1 MHEVRLTRR
10 GLGTA
15 AGLAA
20 AGIGTPRVTRAQPS
34 LTWPD
39 RPVRLVVPFGAGG
52 AIDTLSRTVAQR
64 FPEFANGQTLVVE
77 NRSGAGGTV
86 GGAAVAREKP
96 DGYTLMMADVGSN
109 AIGKLLNPALPYD
122 PVTAFTPVVHL
133 VNLPGVVIA
142 HPAVTVRDLPDL
154 IAQAKARPGFF
165 TYSSAGTG
173 NGSHLFMALL
183 LRQAGVEMVHVPYRS
198 GAEMVTALV
207 RGDAQFGFPTVSS
220 ALQMIRGGNARAIAV
235 STLDGTPA
243 LPGTPP
249 VAEVLPGFN
258 LAVWHGIMAPAGL
271 DPALT
276 DRINTVFNGIAA
288 VPEVRDAVFRS
299 QAGRMVGGTPKDF
312 SDHVARE
319 VARWAPLIQ
328 EGGFRV
334 E

>member
-1 MHEVRLTRR
+1 MVQERLSRR
-10 GLGTA
+10 GLGA
-15 AGLAA
+15 LMAGLAVPGLA
-20 AGIGTPRVTRAQPS
+20 RGQSPAS
-34 LTWPD
+34 WPD

-64 FPEFANGQTLVVE
+64 FSEFAGGQTLVVE

-86 GGAAVAREKP
+86 GGAYVAREKP

-109 AIGKLLNPALPYD
+109 AIGKLLNPGLSYD
-122 PVTAFTPVVHL
+122 PVTSFTPIVHL

-142 HPAVTVRDLPDL
+142 HPSVTVKDLPDL
-154 IAQAKARPGFF
+154 IAQAKAKPGSF

-183 LRQAGVEMVHVPYRS
+183 LRQAGLDMVHVPYRS

-220 ALQMIRGGNARAIAV
+220 ALQMIRGGQAKAIAV
-235 STLDGTPA
+235 STAAETPA
-243 LPGTPP
+243 LPGIPP
-249 VAEVLPGFN
+249 VATVLPDFD
-258 LAVWHGIMAPAGL
+258 LAVWHGIMAPAGM
-271 DPALT
+271 DPALAA
-276 DRINTVFNGIAA
+276 RINAVFNQVAA
-288 VPEVRDAVFRS
+288 LPEVKEAVFRA
-299 QAGRMVGGTPKDF
+299 QAGRMVGGSPKDF
-312 SDHVARE
+312 SDHVGRE
-319 VARWAPLIQ
+319 VVRWKPLIE

>member
-1 MHEVRLTRR
+1 MP
-10 GLGTA
+10 A
-15 AGLAA
+15 LA
-20 AGIGTPRVTRAQPS
+20 RAQAPAA
-34 LTWPD
+34 WPE

-64 FPEFANGQTLVVE
+64 FSDFTGGQTLVVE

-86 GGAAVAREKP
+86 GGAYAAREKP

-109 AIGKLLNPALPYD
+109 AIGKLLNPSLSYD
-122 PVTAFTPVVHL
+122 PPTAFTPIVHL

-142 HPAVTVRDLPDL
+142 HPSVTVKDLPDL
-154 IAQAKARPGFF
+154 IAQAKARPGAF

-183 LRQAGVEMVHVPYRS
+183 LKQAGIEMVHVPYRS

-220 ALQMIRGGNARAIAV
+220 ALQMIRGGQAKAIAV
-235 STLDGTPA
+235 STAEQTPA
-243 LPGTPP
+243 LPGVPP
-249 VAEVLPGFN
+249 VARVLPGFD
-258 LAVWHGIMAPAGL
+258 LAVWHGIMAPAGME
-271 DPALT
+271 PALVE
-276 DRINTVFNGIAA
+276 RINGVFNRIAA
-288 VPEVRDAVFRS
+288 LPEVKEAVFRA
-299 QAGRMVGGTPKDF
+299 QAGRVVGGSPKDF
-312 SDHVARE
+312 ADHVTRE
-319 VARWAPLIQ
+319 VARWTPLIA

>member
-1 MHEVRLTRR
+1 METGRLSRRALGAVLGGMAAPGLVRAQ
-10 GLGTA
+10 TA
-15 AGLAA
+15 A
-20 AGIGTPRVTRAQPS
+20 S
-34 LTWPD
+34 WPE
-39 RPVRLVVPFGAGG
+39 RPVRLIVPFGAGG

-64 FPEFANGQTLVVE
+64 FAEFAGGQSLVVE

-86 GGAAVAREKP
+86 AGAYVAREKP

-109 AIGKLLNPALPYD
+109 AIGKLLNPGLAYD
-122 PVTAFTPVVHL
+122 PATAFTPIVHL

-142 HPAVTVRDLPDL
+142 HPSVAVRDLADM
-154 IAQAKARPGFF
+154 IAQARTRSGGF

-220 ALQMIRGGNARAIAV
+220 ALQMVRGGQARAIAV
-235 STLDGTPA
+235 STAEETPA
-243 LPGTPP
+243 LPGVPP
-249 VAEVLPGFN
+249 VATVLPGFD
-258 LAVWHGIMAPAGL
+258 LAVWHGIMAPAGM
-271 DPALT
+271 DPALA
-276 DRINTVFNGIAA
+276 DRINGVFNRIAA
-288 VPEVRDAVFRS
+288 VPEVREAVFRS
-299 QAGRMVGGTPKDF
+299 QAGRMVGGSPKDF

-319 VARWAPLIQ
+319 IARWEPLIR

>member
-1 MHEVRLTRR
+1 M
-10 GLGTA
+10 GA
-15 AGLAA
+15 IMAGLAVP
-20 AGIGTPRVTRAQPS
+20 GIARAQAS
-34 LTWPD
+34 AAWPE

-64 FPEFANGQTLVVE
+64 FGDFTGGQTLVVE

-86 GGAAVAREKP
+86 GGAYAAREKP

-109 AIGKLLNPALPYD
+109 AIGKLLNPSLSYD
-122 PVTAFTPVVHL
+122 PPTAFTPIVHL

-142 HPAVTVRDLPDL
+142 HPSVAVKDLPDL
-154 IAQAKARPGFF
+154 IAQAKARPGAF

-183 LRQAGVEMVHVPYRS
+183 LKQAGIEMVHVPYRS

-220 ALQMIRGGNARAIAV
+220 ALQMIRGGQAKAIAV
-235 STLDGTPA
+235 STAEETPA
-243 LPGTPP
+243 LPGVPP
-249 VAEVLPGFN
+249 VARVLPGFD
-258 LAVWHGIMAPAGL
+258 LAVWHGIMAPAGME
-271 DPALT
+271 PALVE
-276 DRINTVFNGIAA
+276 RINGVFNQIAA
-288 VPEVRDAVFRS
+288 LPEVKEAVFRA
-299 QAGRMVGGTPKDF
+299 QAGRMVGGSPKDF
-312 SDHVARE
+312 ADHVTRE
-319 VARWAPLIQ
+319 VARWTPLIA

>member
-1 MHEVRLTRR
+1 MNSGWLTRR

-20 AGIGTPRVTRAQPS
+20 TVASVPRPARAQP
-34 LTWPD
+34 TWPD
-39 RPVRLVVPFGAGG
+39 RPVRLIVPFGAGG

-77 NRSGAGGTV
+77 NRSGAGGAV
-86 GGAAVAREKP
+86 GGAAAAREKP
-96 DGYTLMMADVGSN
+96 DGYTLMMSDVGAN
-109 AIGKLLNPALPYD
+109 AIGKLLNPALSYD
-122 PVTAFTPVVHL
+122 PVTAFTPIVHL

-142 HPAVTVRDLPDL
+142 HPSVTVRDLADL
-154 IAQAKARPGFF
+154 IAQARARPGFF

-183 LRQAGVEMVHVPYRS
+183 LRQAGVDMVHVPYRS

-235 STLDGTPA
+235 STPEGTPA
-243 LPGTPP
+243 LPGIPP
-249 VAEVLPGFN
+249 VAQVLPGFN
-258 LAVWHGIMAPAGL
+258 LAVWHGIMAPAGM
-271 DPALT
+271 DPALAL
-276 DRINTVFNGIAA
+276 RINTVFNGIAA
-288 VPEVRDAVFRS
+288 LPEVREAVFRS
-299 QAGRMVGGTPKDF
+299 QAGIMVGGSPKDF
-312 SDHVARE
+312 ADHVARE

-334 E
+334 D